1 MFEPDSTFA
10 LPHAKGTAITS
21 GARKNTPAEI
31 RDAAE
36 QFEALFVQQILKK
49 MRSASPDDSLFGGS
63 GMEMAHEMFDTEVAK
78 RMSQAGGLG
87 LADMLVRQLGDEKAP
102 ALDTRIDRSQV
113 LPAGPAAAP
122 PAVDLI
128 NAEAAAAMRQDAAP
142 GAEPPAA
149 AESAGAAAGPAFDD
163 PRAFVEALLPLAR
176 EAAAE
181 LHVPAEA
188 IVAQSALET
197 GWGRHMLTTADGQP
211 AWNLFGI
218 KADDRWT
225 GERVSA
231 VTLEVRDGIAQRE
244 VASFRAYSSPAEA
257 VEDYVQF
264 LSQQPRY
271 AEVSGQN
278 NSESFA
284 AALQSAGYAT
294 DPDYADKIERVAR
307 QLPVEAGGSASDE
320 KPGVIQEKPG
330 AADA

>member
-10 LPHAKGTAITS
+10 LPHPKGAAIKS
-21 GARKNTPAEI
+21 GVHENTPGEI

-36 QFEALFVQQILKK
+36 QFEALYVQKILKQ
-49 MRSASPDDSLFGGS
+49 MRSASLDESLFGGS
-63 GMEMAHEMFDTEVAK
+63 GMEMAHEMFDAEVAK
-78 RMSQAGGLG
+78 SLSRAGGLG

-113 LPAGPAAAP
+113 LPAGPAGAP
-122 PAVDLI
+122 PEVDLMR
-128 NAEAAAAMRQDAAP
+128 AEAAAAMRQDAEP
-142 GAEPPAA
+142 GAEPSVA
-149 AESAGAAAGPAFDD
+149 AESARAAAGPVFDD
-163 PRAFVEALLPLAR
+163 PRAFVAALLPLAR
-176 EAAAE
+176 EAAAA
-181 LHVPAEA
+181 LDVPAEA

-197 GWGRHMLTTADGQP
+197 GWGRHMLTTADGKP

-225 GERVSA
+225 GERASA

-244 VASFRAYSSPAEA
+244 VASFRAYASPAEA

-278 NSESFA
+278 NPESFA

-294 DPDYADKIERVAR
+294 DPDYAAKIQRVAR
-307 QLPVEAGGSASDE
+307 QLPADAVGGD
-320 KPGVIQEKPG
+320 IQEKSG

>member
-1 MFEPDSTFA
+1 M
-10 LPHAKGTAITS
+10 
-21 GARKNTPAEI
+21 RK
-31 RDAAE
+31 
-36 QFEALFVQQILKK
+36 
-49 MRSASPDDSLFGGS
+49 
-63 GMEMAHEMFDTEVAK
+63 
-78 RMSQAGGLG
+78 
-87 LADMLVRQLGDEKAP
+87 
-102 ALDTRIDRSQV
+102 
-113 LPAGPAAAP
+113 
-122 PAVDLI
+122 
-128 NAEAAAAMRQDAAP
+128 DAAP
-142 GAEPPAA
+142 GAEPTAA

-163 PRAFVEALLPLAR
+163 PRAFVETLLPLAR

-181 LHVPAEA
+181 LDVPAEA

-244 VASFRAYSSPAEA
+244 VASFRAYASPAEA

-278 NSESFA
+278 NPESFA

-294 DPDYADKIERVAR
+294 DPDYAAKIERVAR
-307 QLPVEAGGSASDE
+307 QLPVDAGGSAFDE